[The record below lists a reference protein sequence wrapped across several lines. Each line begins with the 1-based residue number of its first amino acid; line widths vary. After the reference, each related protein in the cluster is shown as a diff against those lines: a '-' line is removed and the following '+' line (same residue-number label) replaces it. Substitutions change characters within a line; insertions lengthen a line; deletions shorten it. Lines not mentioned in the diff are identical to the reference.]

1 MDTVKRRYVV
11 ESQDREINMSNE
23 VLKDAMKLTTMEGN
37 ITPKQKKPWGKAL
50 DIQASAKKV
59 YTKPRGIRHNG

>member
-1 MDTVKRRYVV
+1 
-11 ESQDREINMSNE
+11 MSNE